1 MNCELIIKVCGMRD
15 ADNIRQL
22 DEAKIADWMGFIFFE
37 KSKRHVCE
45 FPTYL
50 PKNSK
55 RVGVFVNYSINEV
68 LEKVHDF
75 GFNLVQLHGNE
86 TPEYCYELKER
97 LGSEVQIIKM
107 FQISCIED
115 LEPTSKY
122 EAWVDYFL
130 FETKCESY
138 GGSGKK
144 FDWDILDHYPCFT
157 PFILTGGIGPDDV
170 EKVKAF
176 QHPLFKGIDLNSK
189 FEISPAFKDIDQLK
203 NFIKQLR

>member
-1 MNCELIIKVCGMRD
+1 MIIKVCGMRD

-22 DEAKIADWMGFIFFE
+22 DELKIADWMGFIFFE
-37 KSKRHVCE
+37 KSKRHVSE
-45 FPTYL
+45 VPQYL

-55 RVGVFVNYSINEV
+55 RVGVFVNYSIEEIA
-68 LEKVHDF
+68 EKVRDF

-86 TPEYCYELKER
+86 TPEYCHELKKR
-97 LGSEVQIIKM
+97 LGSEVKIIKM
-107 FQISCIED
+107 FQISSSKD

-170 EKVKAF
+170 DKIKTF
-176 QHPLFKGIDLNSK
+176 HNPLFAGIDLNSK
-189 FEISPAFKDIDQLK
+189 FEISPAFKDIDLLK

>member
-1 MNCELIIKVCGMRD
+1 MRD

-45 FPTYL
+45 VPTYL

-55 RVGVFVNYSINEV
+55 RVGVFVNYSIEEV

-75 GFNLVQLHGNE
+75 GFDLVQLHGNE
-86 TPEYCYELKER
+86 TPEYCQELKKR
-97 LGSEVQIIKM
+97 LGDEVKLIKM
-107 FQISCIED
+107 FQISDTIDFMPCG
-115 LEPTSKY
+115 SY
-122 EAWVDYFL
+122 ETIVDYFL

-138 GGSGKK
+138 GGSGQK
-144 FDWDILDHYPCFT
+144 FDWHLLNCYPGLT